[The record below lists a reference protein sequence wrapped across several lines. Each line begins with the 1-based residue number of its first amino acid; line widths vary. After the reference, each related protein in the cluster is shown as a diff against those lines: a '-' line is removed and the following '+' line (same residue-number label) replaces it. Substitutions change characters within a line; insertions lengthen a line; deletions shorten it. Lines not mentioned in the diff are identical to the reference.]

1 MEMEMMVGKREM
13 EIQETQTGIMEI
25 LAEKER
31 KRSRIEF
38 CEAERVK

>member
-1 MEMEMMVGKREM
+1 MEMEMKKAITG
-13 EIQETQTGIMEI
+13 IQETQTGIMEI